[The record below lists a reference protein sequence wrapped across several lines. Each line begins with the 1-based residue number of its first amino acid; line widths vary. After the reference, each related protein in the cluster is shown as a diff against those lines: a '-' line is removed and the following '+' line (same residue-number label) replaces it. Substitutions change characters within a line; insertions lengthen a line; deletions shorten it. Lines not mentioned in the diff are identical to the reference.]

1 MNDWKF
7 SSLYEN
13 RKKRRFFCRFIVLVR
28 RVWQSQ
34 DNEKCQRTKDKDKKC
49 YQRWWSSAKTYNSN
63 INVNV
68 DDRSGK
74 TRQNILFEV
83 SSQIFSL
90 NWLTQHFPV
99 WIYDT
104 CINQNSKLK
113 ETSSIM
119 EEIVW
124 SNHQGFLTTPSWRP
138 LRRSPMEGLWTVT
151 TWEKMSVKE
160 QKMQKKVKLQSERI
174 EGILTVST

>member
-49 YQRWWSSAKTYNSN
+49 YQRWWSSAKTSNPNS
-63 INVNV
+63 NVNV

-83 SSQIFSL
+83 SSKIFSL

-99 WIYDT
+99 WIYGSFVNRGVLTTDGNI
-104 CINQNSKLK
+104 INIINFQIWSNPQRENTFNIFNNGKNMIKSSGITYNSKLEAPSK
-113 ETSSIM
+113 KSYGG
-119 EEIVW
+119 IV
-124 SNHQGFLTTPSWRP
+124 NGHH
-138 LRRSPMEGLWTVT
+138 LRED
-151 TWEKMSVKE
+151 EC
-160 QKMQKKVKLQSERI
+160 
-174 EGILTVST
+174 